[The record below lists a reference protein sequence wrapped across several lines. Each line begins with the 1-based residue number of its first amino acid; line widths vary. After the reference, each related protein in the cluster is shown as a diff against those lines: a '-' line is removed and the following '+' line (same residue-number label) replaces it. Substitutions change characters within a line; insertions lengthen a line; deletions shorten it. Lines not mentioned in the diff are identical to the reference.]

1 MLFICEGRDELHV
14 MNEESVFLAVM
25 RWIKHE
31 PTERA
36 ALLPSLLVKVEFSS
50 IRIKEIE

>member
-1 MLFICEGRDELHV
+1 

-36 ALLPSLLVKVEFSS
+36 ALLPSLLVKV
-50 IRIKEIE
+50 